1 MENNAKKRRIRKV
14 SSWITEAV
22 QAIDNEEEIIAG
34 KKIVL
39 KVLRYMEDNH
49 MSQKELAD
57 KLDVS
62 PQYIN
67 KFLHGQECDI
77 KVSTAIRYGKLLNL
91 KLIDIPDS
99 DVQEDTAVVNEIYLF
114 KNCILKPYIQ
124 KPYSYDCISN
134 RVINQLY
141 SYN

>member
-1 MENNAKKRRIRKV
+1 
-14 SSWITEAV
+14 
-22 QAIDNEEEIIAG
+22 
-34 KKIVL
+34 
-39 KVLRYMEDNH
+39 EDNH

-99 DVQEDTAVVNEIYLF
+99 DVQESTAVANKIYLF
-114 KNCILKPYIQ
+114 KNCILKPYAQ
-124 KPYSYDCISN
+124 KPYYYDCISN

>member
-1 MENNAKKRRIRKV
+1 
-14 SSWITEAV
+14 
-22 QAIDNEEEIIAG
+22 